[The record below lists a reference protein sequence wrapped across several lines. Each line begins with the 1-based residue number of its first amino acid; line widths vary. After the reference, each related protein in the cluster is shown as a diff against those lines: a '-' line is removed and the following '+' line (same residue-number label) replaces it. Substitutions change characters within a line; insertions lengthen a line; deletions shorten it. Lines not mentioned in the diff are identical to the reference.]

1 MRIPADPG
9 IASCLPAPPRR
20 GSEVLG
26 SPDCWASSIM
36 IVTEIE
42 VHEFH
47 PEYLEWLHHALFH
60 YYGETTR
67 TVFVVSLLPC
77 PPPQCLSNHPT

>member
-1 MRIPADPG
+1 
-9 IASCLPAPPRR
+9 
-20 GSEVLG
+20 
-26 SPDCWASSIM
+26 M

-77 PPPQCLSNHPT
+77 PPPQCLAGDRGSRTELGCTT

>member
-1 MRIPADPG
+1 MSARKVGPSRRTDRDVCLGFLILREA
-9 IASCLPAPPRR
+9 ICSCRA

-26 SPDCWASSIM
+26 SPDCWAGSIM

-67 TVFVVSLLPC
+67 TVFV
-77 PPPQCLSNHPT
+77 PT